1 MDWFGISSNSN
12 NAVQQI
18 IAKLLNDTK
27 NATDRETMEVGIK
40 LVKLVNAAKEKYGN
54 DVQKLLYEKLDDG
67 TYSGNK
73 VSPLNNG
80 QLKRD
85 QR

>member
-1 MDWFGISSNSN
+1 
-12 NAVQQI
+12 
-18 IAKLLNDTK
+18 
-27 NATDRETMEVGIK
+27 MEVGIK

-73 VSPLNNG
+73 VSPLNSG